1 MTSMTRRAML
11 LVFLMV
17 SMGGLSLVSSADAD
31 GDGVDDSVD
40 DCLYAA
46 GNSTVDRTGCPDRDG
61 DGTSDFNDGWTS
73 NNPNFATDVAIT
85 QNYDFYGVDHSPDG
99 ALIATSDD
107 NGYLRIWNATSGINT
122 LSINVGGSLSS
133 VSWSGD
139 GAYIGVTKDDD
150 TANVYYAS
158 NLSSVHGFIDTDV
171 GGGDN
176 TRDIDFSPDGEMA
189 AIAIGRSGNGGTS
202 GVVRMINMTD
212 GSVIQ
217 NLNPGGEDRF
227 ESVAFSP
234 SGGHLLI
241 GSNDNFY
248 VVETSTWST
257 VKSDSS
263 PNADVD
269 AVDWSPD
276 GKHLA
281 ICEAWDGSG
290 STIRL
295 FAAGSWTQKW
305 SKSISTSCL
314 STDFSP
320 DGTQVIFG
328 FSWYQTDGAI
338 SRIYDV
344 STGNQVDLLAQ
355 ARPGNCQSGNGNN
368 CGQSNDLSW
377 SPDGSRVAQAFGRN
391 NEGFYIWFADL
402 DPDNDGWNTSDQ
414 GDGRSDAFPD
424 EPTQWN
430 DTDNDG
436 FGDNPLPAYQ
446 GDDCPSTP
454 GTSWQDRFG
463 CSDVDTDGYS
473 DEGDAFPNDV
483 TQWADSDSDGY
494 GDNYYYDVE
503 DFTEWH
509 TNQLGDAFPMNP
521 TQWNDTDGDG
531 YGDNYDDASW
541 TAIRPVDDP
550 STPDMDERWPGWFD
564 SEATQVD
571 KFPLDRY
578 QWVDTDGDWVGDEP
592 DTPRTDSCVN
602 TWGNSSEDRLG
613 CLDSDGDGWSN
624 PTPDGLAHPD
634 GDADTFPYDP
644 TQWRDSDGDGFGDN
658 TSGNDPDECPGEYG
672 TSSIDR
678 VGCPDA
684 DGDGWSNS
692 GDPFPTDGTQWED
705 RDGDNY
711 GDNPQGNDPDEFPD
725 DSSQWTDTDGD
736 TWGDRKVL
744 PNGDWFPNDPT
755 QWSDFDND
763 GFGDNSEGNNGD
775 QCPELYGQSTI
786 PAARGCPDTDNDG
799 VVDPFDAFP
808 EDFYQQTDNDGDGF
822 GDNQAVPNGDDCP
835 DIFGTSNISGLLG
848 CPDID
853 GDLYADTEDMFP
865 EDPLQWEDIDGD
877 GWGDNYGWEN
887 YTIADEQDI
896 GNLITVR
903 NQWGDAFITD
913 PTQWSDTDGDGFG
926 DNNTGRIADAFPVRA
941 TQWADTDGDGYGD
954 NHALGSWQ
962 PDECELKAGASY
974 IDYFGCVDTDKDG
987 VSDLTDP
994 CPYDAEISQGLT
1006 SQVNCEKF
1014 SDADED
1020 GIPDEYDTDYVTVS
1034 SNEGFDLD
1042 GEVLVLIGLAV
1053 FLMMVISVAMVAK
1066 QAGRRKAA
1074 YSRAEEM
1081 KVSAM
1086 FQEEET
1092 RKQEW
1097 IEHYVSQGDTAKAI
1111 ELGWTPPAAV
1121 PQWQQHQIQ
1130 QEQAQEEAVPTM
1142 FSLDNLDQ
1150 NFCDLAL
1157 SLRALS
1163 AKLSSNARNSNEFH
1177 FSLSSSALNASLFD
1191 SNSSTVMKLGFWPF
1205 KSLYWCPGKTNQL
1218 LGKVC
1223 KWFLR

>member
-1 MTSMTRRAML
+1 
-11 LVFLMV
+11 MV
-17 SMGGLSLVSSADAD
+17 SMSGLSLASGADAD

-107 NGYLRIWNATSGINT
+107 NGYLRVWNATSGINT

-171 GGGDN
+171 GGGDS
-176 TRDIDFSPDGEMA
+176 TKDVDFSPDGEMVA
-189 AIAIGRSGNGGTS
+189 FAIGRSGNGGTS

-227 ESVAFSP
+227 ESVVFSP

-368 CGQSNDLSW
+368 CGQTNGLSW

-436 FGDNPLPAYQ
+436 FGDNPLPAHK
-446 GDDCPSTP
+446 GDDCPNTP

-531 YGDNYDDASW
+531 YGDNYDNASW

-602 TWGNSSEDRLG
+602 KWGNSSEDRLG

-692 GDPFPTDGTQWED
+692 GDPFPTDGTQWKD
-705 RDGDNY
+705 RDGDNH

-725 DSSQWTDTDGD
+725 DSSQWADTDGD

-786 PAARGCPDTDNDG
+786 SAARGCPDTDNDG

-808 EDFYQQTDNDGDGF
+808 EDFYQQTDNDGDGY

-835 DIFGTSNISGLLG
+835 DLFGTSNISGLLG
-848 CPDID
+848 CPDAD

-865 EDPLQWEDIDGD
+865 EDPLQWEDFDGD

-903 NQWGDAFITD
+903 NQWGDAFPTD

-994 CPYDAEISQGLT
+994 CPYDAAISQGLT

-1034 SNEGFDLD
+1034 SNDGFSLEGD
-1042 GEVLVLIGLAV
+1042 VLVLIGLAV

-1130 QEQAQEEAVPTM
+1130 QEQAQEEAIPTM
-1142 FSLDNLDQ
+1142 FSLDNLD
-1150 NFCDLAL
+1150 
-1157 SLRALS
+1157 
-1163 AKLSSNARNSNEFH
+1163 
-1177 FSLSSSALNASLFD
+1177 
-1191 SNSSTVMKLGFWPF
+1191 
-1205 KSLYWCPGKTNQL
+1205 
-1218 LGKVC
+1218 
-1223 KWFLR
+1223 

>member
-107 NGYLRIWNATSGINT
+107 NGYLRVWNATSGINT

-171 GGGDN
+171 GGGDS
-176 TRDIDFSPDGEMA
+176 TKDVDFSPDGEMVA
-189 AIAIGRSGNGGTS
+189 FAIGRSGNGGTS

-227 ESVAFSP
+227 ESVVFSP

-355 ARPGNCQSGNGNN
+355 ARPGNCQSGSGNN
-368 CGQSNDLSW
+368 CGQTNGLSW

-436 FGDNPLPAYQ
+436 FGDNPLPAHK
-446 GDDCPSTP
+446 GDDCPNTP

-463 CSDVDTDGYS
+463 CPDVDTDGYS
-473 DEGDAFPNDV
+473 DDGDAFPNDV

-531 YGDNYDDASW
+531 YGDNYDNASW

-550 STPDMDERWPGWFD
+550 STLDMDESWPGWFD
-564 SEATQVD
+564 SEATEVD

-602 TWGNSSEDRLG
+602 KWGNSSEDRLG

-692 GDPFPTDGTQWED
+692 GDPFPTDGTQWKD
-705 RDGDNY
+705 RDGDNH

-725 DSSQWTDTDGD
+725 DSSQWADTDGD

-786 PAARGCPDTDNDG
+786 SAARGCPDTDNDG

-808 EDFYQQTDNDGDGF
+808 EDFYQQTDNDGDGY

-835 DIFGTSNISGLLG
+835 DLFGTSNISGLLG
-848 CPDID
+848 CPDAD

-865 EDPLQWEDIDGD
+865 EDPLQWEDFDGD

-903 NQWGDAFITD
+903 NQWGDAFTTD
-913 PTQWSDTDGDGFG
+913 STQWSDSDGDGFG
-926 DNNTGRIADAFPVRA
+926 DNNTGRRADAFPVRA

-994 CPYDAEISQGLT
+994 CPYDAAISQGLT
-1006 SQVNCEKF
+1006 SDVSCEKF

-1020 GIPDEYDTDYVTVS
+1020 GVPDEYDSDYVAVS
-1034 SNEGFDLD
+1034 SNDGLDLGGD
-1042 GEVLVLIGLAV
+1042 VLVLIGMAI
-1053 FLMMVISVAMVAK
+1053 FLMMVISVAMIAK

-1074 YSRAEEM
+1074 YGRAEEM
-1081 KVSAM
+1081 KIAEL

-1130 QEQAQEEAVPTM
+1130 QDQAKQEAVPTM
-1142 FSLDNLDQ
+1142 FSLDNLD
-1150 NFCDLAL
+1150 
-1157 SLRALS
+1157 
-1163 AKLSSNARNSNEFH
+1163 
-1177 FSLSSSALNASLFD
+1177 
-1191 SNSSTVMKLGFWPF
+1191 
-1205 KSLYWCPGKTNQL
+1205 
-1218 LGKVC
+1218 
-1223 KWFLR
+1223 

>member
-1 MTSMTRRAML
+1 MASIAQRALL

-17 SMGGLSLVSSADAD
+17 SMSGLSLASGADAD

-107 NGYLRIWNATSGINT
+107 NGYLRVWNATSGINT

-171 GGGDN
+171 GGGDD
-176 TRDIDFSPDGEMA
+176 TRDIDLSPDGEMA

-227 ESVAFSP
+227 ESVVFSP

-436 FGDNPLPAYQ
+436 FGDNPLPAHK
-446 GDDCPSTP
+446 GDDCPNTP

-531 YGDNYDDASW
+531 YGDNYDNASW

-602 TWGNSSEDRLG
+602 KWGNSSEDRLG

-887 YTIADEQDI
+887 YTIADEQEV

-903 NQWGDAFITD
+903 NQWGDAFPTD

-994 CPYDAEISQGLT
+994 CPYDAAISQGLT

-1034 SNEGFDLD
+1034 SNDGFSLEGD
-1042 GEVLVLIGLAV
+1042 VLVLIGLAV

-1130 QEQAQEEAVPTM
+1130 QEQAQEEAIPTM

-1150 NFCDLAL
+1150 NFCALAL

-1205 KSLYWCPGKTNQL
+1205 KSLYWCPGKTSQL
-1218 LGKVC
+1218 PGKVC
-1223 KWFLR
+1223 K

>member
-107 NGYLRIWNATSGINT
+107 NGYLRVWNATSGINT

-171 GGGDN
+171 GGGDS
-176 TRDIDFSPDGEMA
+176 TKDVDFSPDGEMVA
-189 AIAIGRSGNGGTS
+189 FAIGRSGNGGTS

-227 ESVAFSP
+227 ESVVFSP

-436 FGDNPLPAYQ
+436 FGDNPLPAHK
-446 GDDCPSTP
+446 GDDCPNTP

-463 CSDVDTDGYS
+463 CPDVDTDGYS
-473 DEGDAFPNDV
+473 DDGDAFPNDV

-531 YGDNYDDASW
+531 YGDNYDNASW

-550 STPDMDERWPGWFD
+550 STLDMDESWPGWFD

-602 TWGNSSEDRLG
+602 KWGNSSEDRLG

-692 GDPFPTDGTQWED
+692 GDPFPTDGTQWKD
-705 RDGDNY
+705 RDGDNH

-725 DSSQWTDTDGD
+725 DSSQWADTDGD

-808 EDFYQQTDNDGDGF
+808 EDFYQQTDNDGDGY

-835 DIFGTSNISGLLG
+835 DLFGTSNISGLLG

-865 EDPLQWEDIDGD
+865 EDPLQWEDFDGD

-903 NQWGDAFITD
+903 NQWGDAFIKD
-913 PTQWSDTDGDGFG
+913 STQWSDTDGDGFG

-994 CPYDAEISQGLT
+994 CPYDAAISQGLT
-1006 SQVNCEKF
+1006 SDVSCEKF

-1020 GIPDEYDTDYVTVS
+1020 GVPDEYDSDYVAVS
-1034 SNEGFDLD
+1034 SNDGLDLGGD
-1042 GEVLVLIGLAV
+1042 VLVLIGMAI
-1053 FLMMVISVAMVAK
+1053 FLMMVISVAMIAK

-1074 YSRAEEM
+1074 YGRAEEM
-1081 KVSAM
+1081 KIAEL

-1130 QEQAQEEAVPTM
+1130 QDQAQQEAVPTM
-1142 FSLDNLDQ
+1142 FSLDNLD
-1150 NFCDLAL
+1150 
-1157 SLRALS
+1157 
-1163 AKLSSNARNSNEFH
+1163 
-1177 FSLSSSALNASLFD
+1177 
-1191 SNSSTVMKLGFWPF
+1191 
-1205 KSLYWCPGKTNQL
+1205 
-1218 LGKVC
+1218 
-1223 KWFLR
+1223 

>member
-107 NGYLRIWNATSGINT
+107 NGYLRVWNATSGINT

-171 GGGDN
+171 GGGDD
-176 TRDIDFSPDGEMA
+176 TRDIDLSPDGEMA

-227 ESVAFSP
+227 ESVVFSP

-436 FGDNPLPAYQ
+436 FGDNPLPAHK
-446 GDDCPSTP
+446 GDDCPNTP

-463 CSDVDTDGYS
+463 CPDVDTDGYS
-473 DEGDAFPNDV
+473 DDGDAFPNDV

-531 YGDNYDDASW
+531 YGDNYDNASW

-550 STPDMDERWPGWFD
+550 STLDMDESWPGWFD

-602 TWGNSSEDRLG
+602 KWGNSSEDRLG

-692 GDPFPTDGTQWED
+692 GDPFPTDGTQWKD
-705 RDGDNY
+705 RDGDNH

-725 DSSQWTDTDGD
+725 DSSQWADTDGD

-808 EDFYQQTDNDGDGF
+808 EDFYQQTDNDGDGY

-887 YTIADEQDI
+887 YTIADEQEV

-903 NQWGDAFITD
+903 NQWGDAFIED
-913 PTQWSDTDGDGFG
+913 STQWSDTDGDGFG

-994 CPYDAEISQGLT
+994 CPYDAAISQGLT

-1034 SNEGFDLD
+1034 SNDGFSLEGD
-1042 GEVLVLIGLAV
+1042 VLVLIGLAV

-1130 QEQAQEEAVPTM
+1130 QEQAQEEAIPTM
-1142 FSLDNLDQ
+1142 FSLDNLD
-1150 NFCDLAL
+1150 
-1157 SLRALS
+1157 
-1163 AKLSSNARNSNEFH
+1163 
-1177 FSLSSSALNASLFD
+1177 
-1191 SNSSTVMKLGFWPF
+1191 
-1205 KSLYWCPGKTNQL
+1205 
-1218 LGKVC
+1218 
-1223 KWFLR
+1223 

>member
-1 MTSMTRRAML
+1 MASIAQRALL

-17 SMGGLSLVSSADAD
+17 SMSGLSLASGADAD

-107 NGYLRIWNATSGINT
+107 NGYLRVWNATSGINT

-171 GGGDN
+171 GGGDD
-176 TRDIDFSPDGEMA
+176 TRDIDLSPDGEMA

-227 ESVAFSP
+227 ESVVFSP

-436 FGDNPLPAYQ
+436 FGDNPLPAHK
-446 GDDCPSTP
+446 GDDCPNTP

-531 YGDNYDDASW
+531 YGDNYDNASW

-602 TWGNSSEDRLG
+602 KWGNSSEDRLG

-887 YTIADEQDI
+887 YTIADEQEV

-903 NQWGDAFITD
+903 NQWGDAFPTD

-994 CPYDAEISQGLT
+994 CPYDAAISQGLT

-1034 SNEGFDLD
+1034 SNDGFSLEGD
-1042 GEVLVLIGLAV
+1042 VLVLIGLAV

-1130 QEQAQEEAVPTM
+1130 QEQAQEEAIPTM
-1142 FSLDNLDQ
+1142 FSLDNLD
-1150 NFCDLAL
+1150 
-1157 SLRALS
+1157 
-1163 AKLSSNARNSNEFH
+1163 
-1177 FSLSSSALNASLFD
+1177 
-1191 SNSSTVMKLGFWPF
+1191 
-1205 KSLYWCPGKTNQL
+1205 
-1218 LGKVC
+1218 
-1223 KWFLR
+1223 

>member
-1 MTSMTRRAML
+1 
-11 LVFLMV
+11 
-17 SMGGLSLVSSADAD
+17 
-31 GDGVDDSVD
+31 
-40 DCLYAA
+40 
-46 GNSTVDRTGCPDRDG
+46 
-61 DGTSDFNDGWTS
+61 
-73 NNPNFATDVAIT
+73 
-85 QNYDFYGVDHSPDG
+85 
-99 ALIATSDD
+99 
-107 NGYLRIWNATSGINT
+107 
-122 LSINVGGSLSS
+122 
-133 VSWSGD
+133 
-139 GAYIGVTKDDD
+139 
-150 TANVYYAS
+150 
-158 NLSSVHGFIDTDV
+158 
-171 GGGDN
+171 
-176 TRDIDFSPDGEMA
+176 
-189 AIAIGRSGNGGTS
+189 
-202 GVVRMINMTD
+202 
-212 GSVIQ
+212 
-217 NLNPGGEDRF
+217 
-227 ESVAFSP
+227 
-234 SGGHLLI
+234 
-241 GSNDNFY
+241 
-248 VVETSTWST
+248 
-257 VKSDSS
+257 
-263 PNADVD
+263 
-269 AVDWSPD
+269 
-276 GKHLA
+276 
-281 ICEAWDGSG
+281 
-290 STIRL
+290 
-295 FAAGSWTQKW
+295 
-305 SKSISTSCL
+305 
-314 STDFSP
+314 
-320 DGTQVIFG
+320 
-328 FSWYQTDGAI
+328 
-338 SRIYDV
+338 
-344 STGNQVDLLAQ
+344 
-355 ARPGNCQSGNGNN
+355 
-368 CGQSNDLSW
+368 
-377 SPDGSRVAQAFGRN
+377 
-391 NEGFYIWFADL
+391 
-402 DPDNDGWNTSDQ
+402 
-414 GDGRSDAFPD
+414 
-424 EPTQWN
+424 
-430 DTDNDG
+430 
-436 FGDNPLPAYQ
+436 
-446 GDDCPSTP
+446 
-454 GTSWQDRFG
+454 
-463 CSDVDTDGYS
+463 
-473 DEGDAFPNDV
+473 
-483 TQWADSDSDGY
+483 
-494 GDNYYYDVE
+494 
-503 DFTEWH
+503 
-509 TNQLGDAFPMNP
+509 MNP

-531 YGDNYDDASW
+531 YGDNYDNASW

-550 STPDMDERWPGWFD
+550 STLDMDESWPGWFD

-602 TWGNSSEDRLG
+602 KWGNSSEDRLG

-692 GDPFPTDGTQWED
+692 GDPFPTDGTQWKD
-705 RDGDNY
+705 RDGDNH

-725 DSSQWTDTDGD
+725 DSSQWADTDGD

-808 EDFYQQTDNDGDGF
+808 EDFYQQTDNDGDGY

-835 DIFGTSNISGLLG
+835 DLFGTSNISGLLG
-848 CPDID
+848 CPDAD

-865 EDPLQWEDIDGD
+865 EDPLQWEDFDGD

-903 NQWGDAFITD
+903 NQWGDAFIKD
-913 PTQWSDTDGDGFG
+913 STQWSDTDGDGFG

-994 CPYDAEISQGLT
+994 CPYDAAISQGLT
-1006 SQVNCEKF
+1006 SDVSCEKF

-1020 GIPDEYDTDYVTVS
+1020 GVPDEYDSDYVAVS
-1034 SNEGFDLD
+1034 SNDGLDLGGD
-1042 GEVLVLIGLAV
+1042 VLVLIGMAI
-1053 FLMMVISVAMVAK
+1053 FLMMVISVAMIAK

-1074 YSRAEEM
+1074 YGRAEEM
-1081 KVSAM
+1081 KIAEL

-1130 QEQAQEEAVPTM
+1130 QDQAQQEAVPTM
-1142 FSLDNLDQ
+1142 FSLDNLD
-1150 NFCDLAL
+1150 
-1157 SLRALS
+1157 
-1163 AKLSSNARNSNEFH
+1163 
-1177 FSLSSSALNASLFD
+1177 
-1191 SNSSTVMKLGFWPF
+1191 
-1205 KSLYWCPGKTNQL
+1205 
-1218 LGKVC
+1218 
-1223 KWFLR
+1223 

>member
-1 MTSMTRRAML
+1 MASIAQRALL
-11 LVFLMV
+11 LVFLMI
-17 SMGGLSLVSSADAD
+17 SMSGLSLASGADAD

-73 NNPNFATDVAIT
+73 SNPNFQADVAIT
-85 QNYDFYGVDHSPDG
+85 QSYDFYGVDHSPDG

-107 NGYLRIWNATSGINT
+107 NGYLRVWNATSGINT

-176 TRDIDFSPDGEMA
+176 TRDIDLSPDGEMA

-227 ESVAFSP
+227 ESVVFSP

-436 FGDNPLPAYQ
+436 FGDNPLPAHK
-446 GDDCPSTP
+446 GDDCPNTP

-531 YGDNYDDASW
+531 YGDNYDNASW

-602 TWGNSSEDRLG
+602 KWGNSSEDRLG

-887 YTIADEQDI
+887 YTIADEQEV

-903 NQWGDAFITD
+903 NQWGDAFPTD

-994 CPYDAEISQGLT
+994 CPYDAAISQGLT

-1034 SNEGFDLD
+1034 SNDGFSLEGD
-1042 GEVLVLIGLAV
+1042 VLVLIGLAV

-1130 QEQAQEEAVPTM
+1130 QEQAQEEAIPTM
-1142 FSLDNLDQ
+1142 FSLDNLD
-1150 NFCDLAL
+1150 
-1157 SLRALS
+1157 
-1163 AKLSSNARNSNEFH
+1163 
-1177 FSLSSSALNASLFD
+1177 
-1191 SNSSTVMKLGFWPF
+1191 
-1205 KSLYWCPGKTNQL
+1205 
-1218 LGKVC
+1218 
-1223 KWFLR
+1223 

>member
-1 MTSMTRRAML
+1 MANMTRRAML

-1142 FSLDNLDQ
+1142 FSLDNLD
-1150 NFCDLAL
+1150 
-1157 SLRALS
+1157 
-1163 AKLSSNARNSNEFH
+1163 
-1177 FSLSSSALNASLFD
+1177 
-1191 SNSSTVMKLGFWPF
+1191 
-1205 KSLYWCPGKTNQL
+1205 
-1218 LGKVC
+1218 
-1223 KWFLR
+1223 